1 MSNQAAP
8 TPDRVGQGT
17 AVEQS
22 RAAAEVL
29 GSIEAAQRWPRDTQR
44 SLRELNITCGIMSVA
59 ETAFYSFPMGGTTV
73 EGATVSLARYIA
85 LAWGHVHFGINE
97 LRRDEE
103 YGQSE
108 IMSWAWDV
116 QAGVRSS
123 RIFILPHRAYA
134 PKKGSKVAR
143 MVDLREIQFNN
154 LSVGGRNVR
163 ETMFAVMP
171 AWFREKAEA
180 LCRETLTQGELVDGK
195 RVALP
200 PLPLRIASMVDW
212 YAGKLSVDQRQL
224 EAKVGKPAD
233 HWSVYDV
240 VTLGNLGRSVT
251 SGEIAKAAAFP
262 PAARTG
268 AEIIAAAPPPDVHTG
283 QSASLSPG
291 ETQDRPSAAVSTG
304 DDQDQ
309 DMERGS

>member
-1 MSNQAAP
+1 MTSAQVGP

-44 SLRELNITCGIMSVA
+44 ALRELNITCGIMSVA

-73 EGATVSLARYIA
+73 EGATVSLARYMA

-116 QAGVRSS
+116 QSGVRSS

-134 PKKGSKVAR
+134 PKKGSTVTR

-200 PLPLRIASMVDW
+200 PLPLRIEKLIEKM
-212 YAGKLSVDQRQL
+212 GQHLSVNQRQL
-224 EAKVGKPAD
+224 EAKAGKLAD
-233 HWSVYDV
+233 HWSVYDL
-240 VTLGNLGRSVT
+240 VTLENLGRSIS
-251 SGEIAKAAAFP
+251 SGEITKAAAFP
-262 PAARTG
+262 PAARTA
-268 AEIIAAAPPPDVHTG
+268 AEIIAAAPPPESTPD
-283 QSASLSPG
+283 SISPAT
-291 ETQDRPSAAVSTG
+291 TQDQTKVSPSTTDG
-304 DDQDQ
+304 T
-309 DMERGS
+309 

>member
-1 MSNQAAP
+1 
-8 TPDRVGQGT
+8 
-17 AVEQS
+17 
-22 RAAAEVL
+22 
-29 GSIEAAQRWPRDTQR
+29 
-44 SLRELNITCGIMSVA
+44 MSVA
-59 ETAFYSFPMGGTTV
+59 ETAFYSFPMGSTTV
-73 EGATVSLARYIA
+73 EGATVSLARYMA

-97 LRRDEE
+97 LRRDED

-116 QAGVRSS
+116 QSGVRSS

-134 PKKGSKVAR
+134 PKNGSKVAR

-180 LCRETLTQGELVDGK
+180 LCRETLTQGELVAGK

-212 YAGKLSVDQRQL
+212 YARKLSVDQRQL

-233 HWSVYDV
+233 YWSVYDV
-240 VTLGNLGRSVT
+240 VSLGNLGRSVT
-251 SGEIAKAAAFP
+251 SGEITKAAAFP
-262 PAARTG
+262 PAVRTG
-268 AEIIAAAPPPDVHTG
+268 AEIIAAAPPPESTPD
-283 QSASLSPG
+283 SLSPA
-291 ETQDRPSAAVSTG
+291 TM
-304 DDQDQ
+304 QDQ
-309 DMERGS
+309 IETVSPE